1 MILYNRGEP
10 FLHKDILSMIRY
22 AHERRLATAISSNL
36 TILPD
41 GGGKAVV
48 QSGLDDLVVSCDGLT
63 QETYETYRRGGNLE
77 RVLSNSLCSV
87 IMNMRYRRL
96 QSLPEIPAQTL
107 QGL

>member
-22 AHERRLATAISSNL
+22 AHERRLATVISSNL

-41 GGGKAVV
+41 GGGEAVV

-63 QETYETYRRGGNLE
+63 QKPMRRIEEGAIWKECFQISGK
-77 RVLSNSLCSV
+77 
-87 IMNMRYRRL
+87 
-96 QSLPEIPAQTL
+96 
-107 QGL
+107 